1 VLDMEVLTSKELKA
15 YYHTMLFGVKR
26 TVKAVD
32 GVTLSVN
39 ENEILGI
46 AGESGC
52 GKSTLL
58 KVLVGLVKPPL
69 NVVGGEVIYR
79 TAEREV
85 NPYKI
90 SKDALDKIRW
100 KFVSYVPQGSMH
112 VLNPTRK
119 IVHTFTDVMNA
130 HKNGMIT
137 NNPRIVIERHI
148 NSLGLPFEVLNSY
161 PHQLS
166 GGMRQRVSIAL
177 VTVLKPNLIIADEP
191 TTALDVVV
199 QRGVIQLLKRVQQEF
214 RNSMIIVTH
223 DMAVH
228 ANLTDR
234 IAIMYVGKI
243 VETGRTEN
251 IFKHPLH
258 PYTRFLIASLPKL
271 GDKEQKSSAPGYP
284 PSLANPPSGCAFH
297 PRCPHVMDICKSHNP
312 ELLGSGGQQVACF
325 LYREVQKI

>member
-1 VLDMEVLTSKELKA
+1 MEVLKTHDIKA

-69 NVVGGEVIYR
+69 NVVGGEVVYK
-79 TAEREV
+79 TSEKEV
-85 NPYKI
+85 NPY
-90 SKDALDKIRW
+90 SLNRDELDKIRW

-112 VLNPTRK
+112 VLNPTRR
-119 IVHTFTDVMNA
+119 IINTFLDVINA
-130 HKNGMIT
+130 HRNGT
-137 NNPRIVIERHI
+137 QRNNPNALIERHI
-148 NSLGLPFEVLNSY
+148 STLGLPQEVLTSY

-166 GGMRQRVSIAL
+166 GGMRQRVTIAL
-177 VTVLKPNLIIADEP
+177 VTILKPTLIIADEP

-199 QRGVIQLLKRVQQEF
+199 QRGVIQLLKRIQSEYK
-214 RNSMIIVTH
+214 NSMLMVTH

-228 ANLTDR
+228 AQLTDK

-243 VETGRTEN
+243 VETGKTEN

-258 PYTRFLIASLPKL
+258 PYTRFLIGSLPKL
-271 GDKEQKSSAPGYP
+271 GDKAQKLSAPGYP
-284 PSLANPPSGCAFH
+284 PSLADPPSGCAFH
-297 PRCPHVMDICKSHNP
+297 PRCPHVMDICKTKIPS
-312 ELLGSGGQQVACF
+312 LIGASGQQVACF
-325 LYREVQKI
+325 LYGEGLDK